1 MTLAERLRRLLDA
14 RGSTIAEAAKLAGMP
29 RQQVWRVVSGANDNP
44 EIRTVERIVTAVGG
58 TLAELFSDDEEG

>member
-14 RGSTIAEAAKLAGMP
+14 RGSTIAEVAKMAGMP

-44 EIRTVERIVTAVGG
+44 EIRTVERIVEAIGG
-58 TLAELFSDDEEG
+58 TMAELFADEEG